1 MPPPPCTPAQ
11 RPRQFGTEQ
20 TNQPLNSGGSELRTP
35 VQQPQGAENTPR
47 SRRPLSAAERQGQ
60 SETQR
65 RYRAG
70 IRAAELPH
78 KEEKQIER
86 LHEASGASILENASG
101 LPHMA
106 EGEEKEKL
114 RDLIE
119 ADIERYVHVPLE
131 AKARC
136 VRDYVQREAAAQ
148 DQAHAQ
154 DAQDGGARRQGCQR
168 RGRARDGRLRSLR
181 PAAGGARRAGH
192 FPRAALPARVRRVY
206 LLFSFSCCMV
216 LCAKE
221 REMDPSPGPGP

>member
-1 MPPPPCTPAQ
+1 MAPRVLKLAHTLALRGLDLRHELVRAMDGCDMPPPPCTPAQ

-20 TNQPLNSGGSELRTP
+20 TNQPLNSGGSELAAHASAAAA
-35 VQQPQGAENTPR
+35 GAENTPR
-47 SRRPLSAAERQGQ
+47 SRRPLSAAQRQGQ

-106 EGEEKEKL
+106 EGEEKDKL

-154 DAQDGGARRQGCQR
+154 DAQDGGARRQGCQG

-181 PAAGGARRAGH
+181 PAAGGA
-192 FPRAALPARVRRVY
+192 
-206 LLFSFSCCMV
+206 
-216 LCAKE
+216 
-221 REMDPSPGPGP
+221 

>member
-1 MPPPPCTPAQ
+1 MPWTAATCLRRLA
-11 RPRQFGTEQ
+11 RPH
-20 TNQPLNSGGSELRTP
+20 SGRGSSAPSRLTSLSTAGAASSLRTP

-47 SRRPLSAAERQGQ
+47 SRRPLSVAQRQGQ

-119 ADIERYVHVPLE
+119 ADIERAE
-131 AKARC
+131 FTQTA
-136 VRDYVQREAAAQ
+136 
-148 DQAHAQ
+148 
-154 DAQDGGARRQGCQR
+154 GANP
-168 RGRARDGRLRSLR
+168 GRATRGVRCEAGSGKWEVGSGKCLVAMAMRDGPLAPRRVNAGDRLHML
-181 PAAGGARRAGH
+181 H
-192 FPRAALPARVRRVY
+192 PRADR
-206 LLFSFSCCMV
+206 
-216 LCAKE
+216 
-221 REMDPSPGPGP
+221 

>member
-1 MPPPPCTPAQ
+1 
-11 RPRQFGTEQ
+11 
-20 TNQPLNSGGSELRTP
+20 

-47 SRRPLSAAERQGQ
+47 SRRPLSAAQRQGQ

-114 RDLIE
+114 CDLIE

-154 DAQDGGARRQGCQR
+154 DAQDGGARRQGCQG

-181 PAAGGARRAGH
+181 PAAGGA
-192 FPRAALPARVRRVY
+192 
-206 LLFSFSCCMV
+206 
-216 LCAKE
+216 
-221 REMDPSPGPGP
+221 